1 MKPECI
7 KEPDMQGYS
16 SVDNDGYI
24 FNLEDKSLSALFFI
38 GFANC
43 ILFLWIIVMF
53 LLLVVPLGEGNVL
66 LILHAWHIGHSIH
79 NLVNLG
85 NIKAW
90 SDCENKQPFNND

>member
-1 MKPECI
+1 M
-7 KEPDMQGYS
+7 
-16 SVDNDGYI
+16 DNDEHV
-24 FNLEDKSLSALFFI
+24 FNQEDKILASLLCI
-38 GFANC
+38 GFANFTLFFWE
-43 ILFLWIIVMF
+43 IVLFLVLMM
-53 LLLVVPLGEGNVL
+53 PPSEGNVL